1 MIVYKGYDKQA
12 LDSQYNN
19 RARVANVD
27 QIMQQWEHDS
37 ESLRQRVQFHAD
49 LAYGPHARE
58 ILDIFPAS
66 RPGAP
71 VQAFIHGGYWRSLEK
86 RLFHFIAESFMS
98 HDITYVAI
106 NYPLAPQATMDE
118 IVASCRQAIVWLY
131 QNIAQYNGDPHKI
144 YISGHS
150 AGGHLVAMLM
160 ATNWSSFAADLPL
173 DLIKGGCAISGLF
186 NLIPIQLSYVNDD
199 VGMDEAMARRN
210 SPVFLLPSCRSPLIV
225 TVGGAESEEYLTQS
239 QELESAWS
247 QQGLPITPLVVPGA
261 NHFSILDHLVNPDS
275 PLRQAI
281 LAQIGVSPRS

>member
-1 MIVYKGYDKQA
+1 MIIYKNYDQQA

-19 RARVANVD
+19 RARVPEFE
-27 QIMQQWEHDS
+27 QIMQQWERDS
-37 ESLRQRVQFHAD
+37 ESLRQRVQFKAD
-49 LAYGPHARE
+49 TAYGPHPRE
-58 ILDIFPAS
+58 ILDIFPAG

-98 HDITYVAI
+98 HDMTYVAV

-118 IVASCRQAIVWLY
+118 IVASCRQAIVWVY

-160 ATNWSSFAADLPL
+160 ATEWPALAADLPL

-186 NLIPIQLSYVNDD
+186 NLIPIQLSYVNEE
-199 VGMDEAMARRN
+199 VRMDEAMTRRN
-210 SPVFLLPSCRSPLIV
+210 SPVFLSPTCRSPLIV
-225 TVGGAESEEYLTQS
+225 TVGGTESEEYLAQS

-247 QQGLPITPLVVPGA
+247 RQGLPISRLVVPEA
-261 NHFSILDHLVNPDS
+261 NHFSILAHLVNPDS
-275 PLRQAI
+275 PLRQAV
-281 LAQIGVSPRS
+281 LAQMGESPRS

>member
-1 MIVYKGYDKQA
+1 MIIYKGYDKQA

-19 RARVANVD
+19 RARVPEFE
-27 QIMQQWEHDS
+27 QIMQQWEGNS
-37 ESLRQRVQFHAD
+37 ESLRQRAQFHAD
-49 LAYGPHARE
+49 IAYGPHPRE
-58 ILDIFPAS
+58 ILDIFPAGQ
-66 RPGAP
+66 PGAP

-86 RLFHFIAESFMS
+86 RLFHFIAESFLD
-98 HDITYVAI
+98 HDITYVAVS
-106 NYPLAPQATMDE
+106 YPLAPQATMDE
-118 IVASCRQAIVWLY
+118 IVASCRKSIVWLY
-131 QNIAQYNGDPHKI
+131 QNMAQYNGDPHRI

-160 ATNWSSFAADLPL
+160 ATEWSVLAADLPP
-173 DLIKGGCAISGLF
+173 DPIKGGCAISGLF
-186 NLIPIQLSYVNDD
+186 NLIPVQLTYVNEDLR
-199 VGMDEAMARRN
+199 MDEAMARRN

-275 PLRQAI
+275 PLRRVI
-281 LAQIGVSPRS
+281 LAQIGVSSNS